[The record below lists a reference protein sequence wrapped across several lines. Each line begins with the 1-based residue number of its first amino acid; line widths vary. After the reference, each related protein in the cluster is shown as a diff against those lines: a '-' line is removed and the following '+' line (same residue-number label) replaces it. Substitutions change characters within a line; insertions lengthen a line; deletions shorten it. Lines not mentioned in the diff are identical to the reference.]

1 MDRKMIVLENIQEQ
15 LQKDINK
22 LVGELKNEEELTLVL
37 KRKLTKK
44 EFKYYKMKLENI
56 DESQMKQEL
65 NADDKRFDEIKKQT
79 ILKLNQEKIKKEL
92 VI

>member
-1 MDRKMIVLENIQEQ
+1 MDKFYEE

-22 LVGELKNEEELTLVL
+22 LVGSLKSGDELLEVL

-44 EFKYYKMKLENI
+44 EFKYYKMKIEGSS
-56 DESQMKQEL
+56 DEQMKEQL
-65 NADDKRFDEIKKQT
+65 KCDDERLEKIAKQT

-92 VI
+92 TV

>member
-1 MDRKMIVLENIQEQ
+1 MSFYNE

-22 LVGELKNEEELTLVL
+22 IVGNLNEEEKLIEVL

-44 EFKYYKMKLENI
+44 EFKYYKLKIQNTNE
-56 DESQMKQEL
+56 DEIIEQLKCDKQ
-65 NADDKRFDEIKKQT
+65 RFEEIKKQT

-92 VI
+92 VSL